1 MNNVYN
7 SDSNEIKFRR
17 CGNDWQ
23 YCSGNCEKCRIPNY
37 KASNTTSEMEITHH
51 VSNTTSEERRCSDYN
66 VVL

>member
-37 KASNTTSEMEITHH
+37 KASNTTSE
-51 VSNTTSEERRCSDYN
+51 ERRCSDYN